1 MQRLGLFK
9 LKKKTKEKK
18 EKEKE
23 KHFGILVKYIIFLR
37 EDLQALIS

>member
-9 LKKKTKEKK
+9 LKKKTKEK
-18 EKEKE
+18 KEKE